1 MKDLIIAINSGSSS
15 LKFQIYQFPEEKLVV
30 KGLFERIGLSEAMDL
45 TYSLAD
51 EKNSQSVIGTN
62 HEDAVRFLLRFLIK
76 QHIVSDL
83 SEIIGVGHRVAH
95 GGEFFPGSCLIDS
108 DVLEKIKYLSHL
120 APLHNPINIMGIEA
134 FQKNLPNCPQVAVFD
149 TSFHQTMPEENYVYP
164 LPYALYKEE
173 GIRRFGFHGTS
184 HQYVALEASKMLGK
198 TIEELKIV
206 SCHLGNG
213 ASICAI
219 KEGRSVLT
227 SMGFTPLAG
236 LMMGTRCGDID
247 PSILT
252 YLNREKQMGM
262 EEIEK
267 MMNQDSGFKG
277 VSLISSDTRDVEEA
291 YENDEHQ
298 AVLAMNMFCGRVK
311 QTIGAY
317 AAELGGIDLLIFT
330 AGIGE
335 NSALIRQLSCEGLA
349 FLGITIDPEKNQQ
362 NQLMINQGSDQVAV
376 MVIPTNEELMIV
388 RETNY
393 LIKKINT
400 VS

>member
-51 EKNSQSVIGTN
+51 KKSSHLVIGTT

-83 SEIIGVGHRVAH
+83 SEITGVGHRVAH

-108 DVLEKIKYLSHL
+108 DVLEKIKSLSHL

-134 FQKNLPNCPQVAVFD
+134 FQKNLPNCPQAAVFD

-164 LPYALYKEE
+164 LPYMLYKEE

-184 HQYVALEASKMLGK
+184 HQYVATEASKTLGK
-198 TIEELKIV
+198 KIDELKIV

-219 KEGRSVLT
+219 KEGRSVMT

-252 YLNREKQMGM
+252 YLSREKHMSI

-291 YENDEHQ
+291 YKKGEPQ
-298 AVLAMNMFCGRVK
+298 AKLAMNMFCGRVK

-335 NSALIRQLSCEGLA
+335 NSALIRQLSCEGLT

-362 NQLMINQGSDQVAV
+362 NHSIINQEAGQAVV
-376 MVIPTNEELMIV
+376 MVVPTNEELMIV
-388 RETNY
+388 RETNQ
-393 LIKKINT
+393 LIDQ
-400 VS
+400 